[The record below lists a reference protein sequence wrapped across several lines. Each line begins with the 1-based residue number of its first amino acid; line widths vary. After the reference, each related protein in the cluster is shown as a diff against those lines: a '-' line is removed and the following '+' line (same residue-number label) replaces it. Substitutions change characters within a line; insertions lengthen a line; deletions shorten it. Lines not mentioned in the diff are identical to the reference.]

1 MTSILFLGKP
11 LHTCGE
17 LPAVG
22 SKAPDFSLTNGKLK
36 DVTLANYA
44 GKRKILHIVP
54 SLDTPTCATST
65 RKFNE
70 KAGGLENTVVL
81 VISADLP
88 FAQARFCESEGI
100 KDVIPLSSFRS
111 SFAQDYGVKLTDT
124 LLAGLM
130 ARTVIIIDEADQI
143 IYSQLVE
150 EITEEPDY
158 ESVFD
163 AIRQQ

>member
-1 MTSILFLGKP
+1 M
-11 LHTCGE
+11 
-17 LPAVG
+17 
-22 SKAPDFSLTNGKLK
+22 
-36 DVTLANYA
+36 
-44 GKRKILHIVP
+44 
-54 SLDTPTCATST
+54 
-65 RKFNE
+65 
-70 KAGGLENTVVL
+70 
-81 VISADLP
+81 P